1 MLTMVVKKDLIG
13 KGGLS
18 RKWKRLVNIDA
29 KILNKI

>member
-1 MLTMVVKKDLIG
+1 MLTMVVKKDLTG

-18 RKWKRLVNIDA
+18 RKWKRLNIDA